1 MRKTIAILSILMCF
15 ASMKMFAQEVRG
27 VETKRAVYNGE
38 SYELHY
44 THYGRINDVDYTFGT
59 STEYYGFE
67 FTNLNSIAVS
77 VSIEVYNKS
86 GNLID
91 TKEIVLKSQES
102 YIHKYPVIQK
112 YYDRYPGTTYNVVNE
127 EDSDAEKWSKCQAEG
142 KNKANEYYVKYKAY
156 KLQ

>member
-1 MRKTIAILSILMCF
+1 MRKIIAILSILMCF

-38 SYELHY
+38 SYELRY
-44 THYGRINDVDYTFGT
+44 RHYGRNGSDVYTFGT

-112 YYDRYPGTTYNVVNE
+112 YYDYCDKFVCDND
-127 EDSDAEKWSKCQAEG
+127 DSDADKWSKCQAEG